1 VHFLDNLGGRLG
13 SFDRL
18 EKELP
23 SGQAWSSFDR
33 ALGSGAFFGFAAG
46 AAGPDRAAG
55 DVAPAAPAADAPVP
69 GAAFR
74 AA

>member
-23 SGQAWSSFDR
+23 AGATWSGYDR
-33 ALGSGAFFGFAAG
+33 ALGSSAFFGS
-46 AAGPDRAAG
+46 
-55 DVAPAAPAADAPVP
+55 AADVP
-69 GAAFR
+69 ARVEAA
-74 AA
+74 